1 MRMKISHWLL
11 AGSLL
16 LLSACASTP
25 PTNFYVLEPLS
36 EPSAPTTGTARK
48 LQIGVGPIS
57 IPALIERQKI
67 VTRTAANS
75 IEIAEFHQWA
85 SPLKENITQVLAH
98 DLSLLMPDN
107 IVRSYPWGAFGSVDY
122 RIIVEVVRFDTQ
134 PGKSAN
140 LEASWAIMNEKNHQI
155 LTQGRSKI
163 ERPLSDTSYAGTV
176 NALSALLGEFSRELS
191 LALAEIK

>member
-67 VTRTAANS
+67 VTRTAANN

-85 SPLKENITQVLAH
+85 SPLKENITQVLTH

-107 IVRSYPWGAFGSVDY
+107 VVRSYPWGAFGSVDY

-140 LEASWAIMNEKNHQI
+140 LEASWAVMNEKNHQI
-155 LTQGRSKI
+155 LTHGRSRI
-163 ERPLSDTSYAGTV
+163 ERPLSDTSYTGTV